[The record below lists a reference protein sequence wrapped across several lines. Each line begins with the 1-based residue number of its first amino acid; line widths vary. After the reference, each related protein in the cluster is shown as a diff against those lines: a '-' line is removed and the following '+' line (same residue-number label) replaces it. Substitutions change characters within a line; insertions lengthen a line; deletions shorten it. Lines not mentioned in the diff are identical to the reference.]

1 MDNLLARALARTL
14 YSGDQRVEAE
24 LPSKLP
30 SEFVATLVQQLDLEH
45 ETQAANLPYSIWVRS
60 KAADDNDEIERRH
73 VKQPGE
79 VVKFRNNHPRILV
92 YREGDY
98 EPIAGVGGSSRNILP
113 AGFPLDQSR
122 DVALEALVEK
132 ALDIL
137 EEADPEWNAVR
148 TDLSTEFTAVLR
160 NWAAAMDALSGQEL
174 NWNDAWWRYAIIA
187 MEKLGAFPPSTIA
200 AQGATSAASLAG
212 SYPLPSSQPSIA
224 DSKWK
229 RLEKVITAVLSR
241 TSIAIEATTRFEARS
256 GEKHPV
262 SWLDLEKI
270 DLLTPQG
277 PSDLSGNLGLVIAAL
292 PGKDEKCWGKVTEEH
307 LDSLVSIVSEK
318 GNQASISR
326 LFGGNTISLPCSG
339 ASGNRPTFLLPIM
352 EWEPDLEENLLVSE
366 VPDLELLLPWSSS
379 RDEESPLPTI
389 PDGSDKISVTS
400 SPATGLKV
408 SAGAESAS
416 NEGLRV
422 QLSLR
427 VAFKVN
433 SVWKTGPFQVK
444 VEVPASHPGVADLE
458 KAYEARIVLPVP
470 WGITAVCSYG
480 SNRNKVS
487 ATSDSAFKLDDGV
500 ISRDELG
507 MVTIREPQEPVL
519 ADLLVYDAT
528 QTGNKWPAE
537 SPAIL
542 VDDCPPSGEW
552 EWCWQGTGIEL
563 SKGPCVE
570 DSEEGTILEV
580 DVQEPDNRPFLPL
593 IATLQDKSP
602 SNLTLPDSS
611 FGEHSL
617 IAKMDALLADHLLC
631 READGPHGLA
641 QIVAIPGSYSLGNSL
656 MKWGNVLWPFEQD
669 PNAPLDLRNAAS
681 GPSESFLQSE
691 EAIAFK
697 KVLAKLCKEASALP
711 SKTKP
716 VLLARKQLLGL
727 SRELVVSY
735 LESYASMVRA
745 ARNSGSHGDLF
756 WATQPCSV
764 IFAEG
769 TTAQKQVSACLLSP
783 FHPIRLGWLYSC
795 EVVFS
800 ELHRSRIALAQ
811 VAEGWN
817 FPAISQAPSQQNLP
831 QSALMAIPLDPGPEQ
846 LFLGWSLM
854 VNCKPG
860 DPSPIEVPSCEYGEL
875 HIPGGATSGISPGG
889 VSTALSDYLRSY
901 PHLGSLVLE
910 LTNLQP
916 GQRSSSLDQAVI
928 EKVHSLSKGKLGVN
942 SVRVIDDPNR
952 RGTPPSQED
961 SLLLFEQQSIGKGIE
976 RFEWIRRAIGDGSEG
991 YTDIRFVEDAAAQFS
1006 TLDED
1011 ESRIGV
1017 GSTPSWALRR
1027 FTRRSYPKGDINCH
1041 ILEYDLC
1048 PPGNEDDP
1056 LQEAFHQAI
1065 SATERTREDKPRA
1078 ISIYATLDNLVGDN
1092 APGVEWV
1099 VIGNVGLDV
1108 ATLSA
1113 LSSHGQ
1119 RLLWEWRPP
1128 FIDSSS
1134 ENGAS
1139 IPDLSRRS
1147 FTCIASI
1154 SNVLSGHIAKLHGVN
1169 SDLAVEVLEQLGA
1182 RGVGLASLLSVDD
1195 KHAEGALGFFLA
1207 FEVVDKALSK
1217 IREKNSNEV
1226 DLILPMDAIDP
1237 FLRAMATSEPEGEE
1251 YSRKKADLLIAR
1263 ITPPGEDTEEDWNVD
1278 LIPVEITCRG
1288 FTNPAKE
1295 NFIGAGSGGV
1305 KSKQVQLENSF
1316 NTVSRAIAQMEDEDS
1331 AGQAAWVSAL
1341 GCVLE
1346 MGLMLGL
1353 PGQPTLPLD
1362 LPELVAAL
1370 SSKRVDLSVH
1380 PGLLLWFAHL
1390 QDSPSHESLK
1400 LPPPGDPRE
1409 RPHRAIFVSPSLPG
1423 SDGGRWSDA
1432 SVEAAVR
1439 AIELNDDDTPSPA
1452 PVPKPDD
1459 DQGTEGDTGGLESS
1473 SKETTTK
1480 GSKDDTSSSGDTTKP
1495 SRINA
1500 DGTGTSM
1507 SEHSWWSP
1515 LLNKFGMIGQLDV
1528 IEELNSQVQLAS
1540 AMGNR
1545 LPDQLFVGPAGVG
1558 KSTIARKLADG
1569 LGLRLIEMNGA
1580 SLRNGGD
1587 LIKRLEAEELLGPP
1601 EGTRVNILP
1610 SVVFIDEVHAIGTQV
1625 HDLLLSALD
1634 NRRVASHQAEEYSFD
1649 DVIILLATTDPG
1661 KLSDAFTSRP
1671 RQVSL
1676 SAYSLEELAAIVLLH
1691 GRDHLGGYELPRE
1704 ICIEVAARNRAN
1716 PRQSVRCLTDSLV
1729 AHFFDRL
1736 SREGREFQGLEKDE
1750 IRLAIGQAM
1759 SLEAVCAYFDK
1770 QGIDRNGIDR
1780 LALKMLKTLHERGSL
1795 PQESLMKACG
1805 ISNNRDFVAT
1815 WEYCQRLG
1823 LVEVAGGRGLTDLGH
1838 TYVLNPGSI
1847 DLRDR
1852 IV

>member
-1 MDNLLARALARTL
+1 MDNLLARALARIL
-14 YSGDQRVEAE
+14 YSGNQRVEAE
-24 LPSKLP
+24 FPSKLP
-30 SEFVATLVQQLDLEH
+30 SNFVASLVHQLDLEH
-45 ETQAANLPYSIWVRS
+45 ETQAADLPYSIWVRS
-60 KAADDNDEIERRH
+60 EAAGDNKEIEMRH

-98 EPIAGVGGSSRNILP
+98 EPITGVGGSSRSILP
-113 AGFPLDQSR
+113 AGFPLEQSR

-137 EEADPEWNAVR
+137 EEGDPEWKTVR
-148 TDLSTEFTAVLR
+148 TELSTEFTAVLR
-160 NWAAAMDALSGQEL
+160 NWATAMDALSGQEL

-187 MEKLGAFPPSTIA
+187 MDNLGALSPSTIA
-200 AQGATSAASLAG
+200 AEGATSAASLAG
-212 SYPLPSSQPSIA
+212 SYPLPTSQKNSIA

-229 RLEKVITAVLSR
+229 RLDKVITTVLSR
-241 TSIAIEATTRFEARS
+241 SSTAIEATTRFEARS
-256 GEKHPV
+256 GEKHPI
-262 SWLDLEKI
+262 SWLDLEQI
-270 DLLTPQG
+270 DLLAPQG
-277 PSDLSGNLGLVIAAL
+277 PSNFSGNIGLVVAALSGEG
-292 PGKDEKCWGKVTEEH
+292 EKCWGRVTEEH

-318 GNQASISR
+318 GNQASIGR
-326 LFGGNTISLPCSG
+326 VVVGENTIPLPCSG

-352 EWEPDLEENLLVSE
+352 EWEPNLEDNLLVSE
-366 VPDLELLLPWSSS
+366 VHDLELLLPWSSS
-379 RDEESPLPTI
+379 RNEESPLPTI
-389 PDGSDKISVTS
+389 PDGSVNISVAS

-408 SAGAESAS
+408 TTGAESAS

-422 QLSLR
+422 LLSLR
-427 VAFKVN
+427 IAFKVK
-433 SVWKTGPFQVK
+433 SVWKTGPFQVE

-500 ISRDELG
+500 IHGDELG
-507 MVTIREPQEPVL
+507 MVTIRERQEPVL

-528 QTGNKWPAE
+528 QPGGIWPTK
-537 SPAIL
+537 SSAIL
-542 VDDCPPSGEW
+542 VDDCPPSEEW
-552 EWCWQGTGIEL
+552 KWCWQGTGIEL

-570 DSEEGTILEV
+570 DPDDGTILDV

-593 IATLQDKSP
+593 LATLQDKSP
-602 SNLTLPDSS
+602 SNLALPDSS

-631 READGPHGLA
+631 KEGDGPHGLA
-641 QIVAIPGSYSLGNSL
+641 QVVAIPGSYSLGKSL
-656 MKWGNVLWPFEQD
+656 VEWGSVLWPFEQ
-669 PNAPLDLRNAAS
+669 AAVPLDLRNAS
-681 GPSESFLQSE
+681 DGPSEQFLQSE

-697 KVLAKLCKEASALP
+697 NVLAKLCEEASALP
-711 SKTKP
+711 SKVKP
-716 VLLARKQLLGL
+716 LLLARKQLLGL

-735 LESYASMVRA
+735 LKSYASMVQA
-745 ARNSGSHGDLF
+745 ARKSTSHGDLF

-854 VNCKPG
+854 VNCEPG
-860 DPSPIEVPSCEYGEL
+860 NPRPIEVPNCEYGEL

-901 PHLGSLVLE
+901 PHLGSLVIE

-952 RGTPPSQED
+952 RGTPPSQEG
-961 SLLLFEQQSIGKGIE
+961 SLPLVEGQLIGKGIE
-976 RFEWIRRAIGDGSEG
+976 RFEWIRRAIGEGTEG

-1011 ESRIGV
+1011 ESRLGV
-1017 GSTPSWALRR
+1017 GATPSWALRR
-1027 FTRRSYPKGDINCH
+1027 FTRRSYPEGDINCH

-1048 PPGNEDDP
+1048 PPGNIDDP
-1056 LQEAFHQAI
+1056 LREAFHQAI
-1065 SATERTREDKPRA
+1065 SATERTRQDNPRA
-1078 ISIYATLDNLVGDN
+1078 ISIFATLDNLVGDN

-1128 FIDSSS
+1128 FIDSSN
-1134 ENGAS
+1134 EKAAS
-1139 IPDLSRRS
+1139 MPDLSRRS

-1154 SNVLSGHIAKLHGVN
+1154 SSVLSGHIANLHGVD
-1169 SDLAVEVLEQLGA
+1169 SALAGQVLEQLGA

-1207 FEVVDKALSK
+1207 FEIVDKALSK
-1217 IREKNSNEV
+1217 VREKNSGEI
-1226 DLILPMDAIDP
+1226 DLILPIDAIDP
-1237 FLRAMATSEPEGEE
+1237 FLRAMATSEPEEE

-1263 ITPPGEDTEEDWNVD
+1263 ITPPSEDSEEDWNLD

-1295 NFIGAGSGGV
+1295 NFIGAGSSGV
-1305 KSKQVQLENSF
+1305 RSKQVQLENSF
-1316 NTVSRAIAQMEDEDS
+1316 NTVSRAIAQMEGEDS

-1353 PGQPTLPLD
+1353 PGQPTLPLN

-1370 SSKRVDLSVH
+1370 SSKRVDLTVH

-1409 RPHRAIFVSPSLPG
+1409 RPQRAIFVSPSLPG
-1423 SDGGRWSDA
+1423 NDGGRWSNE
-1432 SVEAAVR
+1432 SVKATVR
-1439 AIELNDDDTPSPA
+1439 AIELDDNDTPTPPPA
-1452 PVPKPDD
+1452 PKPND
-1459 DQGTEGDTGGLESS
+1459 DQGTEGNTGGLESS
-1473 SKETTTK
+1473 SEETTTK
-1480 GSKDDTSSSGDTTKP
+1480 VRKDDASGSAEITQSSRKKAAETNTTMGE
-1495 SRINA
+1495 NN
-1500 DGTGTSM
+1500 
-1507 SEHSWWSP
+1507 WWAH

-1587 LIKRLEAEELLGPP
+1587 LVKRLEAEELLAPP

-1634 NRRVASHQAEEYSFD
+1634 NRRVASHQAEEYSFEG
-1649 DVIILLATTDPG
+1649 VIILLATTDPG

-1729 AHFFDRL
+1729 AHFFERL
-1736 SREGREFQGLEKDE
+1736 SREGLEFQGLEKDE

-1795 PQESLMKACG
+1795 PQDSLMKACG
-1805 ISNNRDFVAT
+1805 ISNNRDFVVT

-1823 LVEVAGGRGLTDLGH
+1823 LVEVAGGRDLTDLGH
-1838 TYVLNPGSI
+1838 AYVLNPGSI